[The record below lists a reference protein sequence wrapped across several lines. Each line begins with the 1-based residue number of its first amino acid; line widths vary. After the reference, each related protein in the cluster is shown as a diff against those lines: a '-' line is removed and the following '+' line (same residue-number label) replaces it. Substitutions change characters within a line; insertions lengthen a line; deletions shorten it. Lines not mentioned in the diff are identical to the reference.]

1 MGCRASYVPLG
12 EIAKFESGGT
22 PSKKNKKYWN
32 GSIPWISAK
41 TLVGDTVYE
50 SDLAITKEGL
60 EAGSKLAPKGSLL
73 LLTRGSGLFKRIPLA
88 IAGKEVAFNQDI
100 KCVNSAAKGISN
112 RYLFYALTSLEPS
125 ISAMLE
131 TTGIGA
137 GKLATDRLKALPVP
151 VLDEAAR
158 DKVTHF
164 ADCIYRKIHLNTK
177 LNGYLEELFDLIF
190 QRLIDGADSDWD
202 TASLLDIADYKNGLA
217 MQKFRPDAGDE
228 GLPVLK
234 IRELGQGFCGS
245 DAERC
250 KNSIV
255 DSAKIHDGDLI
266 FSWSGTLLLDFW
278 AGGNAGLN
286 QHLFKVTSSAYP
298 SWFYYGWTK
307 HHLARF
313 IMLAKDRAT
322 TMGHIKRSALAES
335 EVVIPPDNILLSQT
349 QLMQPIIDQYVISKI
364 EARRLAVFRDSLLP
378 KLMSGEI
385 DVSQVDLTQLN
396 SHLA

>member
-22 PSKKNKKYWN
+22 PSKKNKRYWD

-177 LNGYLEELFDLIF
+177 LNGYLEELAALEFSRRFGEIESSIDLGKVLSISTKTLKPQNCHGEIWEHYSIPAYDANRRPVF
-190 QRLIDGADSDWD
+190 ELADGIKSNKYVIDA
-202 TASLLDIADYKNGLA
+202 
-217 MQKFRPDAGDE
+217 
-228 GLPVLK
+228 
-234 IRELGQGFCGS
+234 
-245 DAERC
+245 
-250 KNSIV
+250 NSI
-255 DSAKIHDGDLI
+255 LI
-266 FSWSGTLLLDFW
+266 SR
-278 AGGNAGLN
+278 LN
-286 QHLFKVTSSAYP
+286 PSIRRIWMPACSSKRAVCSTEFIVYKP
-298 SWFYYGWTK
+298 KNPVHKAFYYAAIG
-307 HHLARF
+307 AP
-313 IMLAKDRAT
+313 A
-322 TMGHIKRSALAES
+322 
-335 EVVIPPDNILLSQT
+335 
-349 QLMQPIIDQYVISKI
+349 
-364 EARRLAVFRDSLLP
+364 FRDFLLAHVTGSTGSRQRAQPKATLTYPIPNPGLEAVEDFCAFANPLYEQIKVNERNSKQLEELRDALLP
-378 KLMSGEI
+378 KLMTGEI
-385 DVSQVDLTQLN
+385 DVSKLDLKQLN